1 MRSAYVVR
9 RPVVNSYLV
18 RQRDRKRRKELGLVL
33 VVILPL
39 AIGLLGYV
47 WLNLELIDL
56 GYEVH
61 DLERTLKHQEQR
73 QRELFVESAYL
84 SSPAQVQSRASAEL
98 GMVPATLDKVVFLE
112 EIP

>member
-1 MRSAYVVR
+1 MRSTYVVR
-9 RPVVNSYLV
+9 QPVLNSYLV

-33 VVILPL
+33 VIILPL

-47 WLNLELIDL
+47 WLNLELIDI

-61 DLERTLKHQEQR
+61 DLERTLQLEVQH
-73 QRELFVESAYL
+73 QRELSVEAAYL
-84 SSPAQVQSRASAEL
+84 SSPSQVQSRASMEL
-98 GMVPATLDKVVFLE
+98 GMVPITLDRLIFLE

>member
-9 RPVVNSYLV
+9 RPVLNSYLV

-61 DLERTLKHQEQR
+61 DLERTLKQQEQQ

>member
-9 RPVVNSYLV
+9 RPIINSYLV
-18 RQRDRKRRKELGLVL
+18 RQKDRKRRQELGLVL
-33 VVILPL
+33 VIILPL

-47 WLNLELIDL
+47 WLNLELIDI
-56 GYEVH
+56 GYQVH
-61 DLERTLKHQEQR
+61 DLERTLKQQEQY

-84 SSPAQVQSRASAEL
+84 SSPAQVQSRATQEL
-98 GMVPATLDKVVFLE
+98 GMVPATLERVVFLE

>member
-9 RPVVNSYLV
+9 RPVLNSYLV
-18 RQRDRKRRKELGLVL
+18 RQRDRKRRQELGLVL
-33 VVILPL
+33 IIILPL

-47 WLNLELIDL
+47 WLNLELIDV

-61 DLERTLKHQEQR
+61 DLERTLKQEQQL
-73 QRELFVESAYL
+73 QRKLFVESSYL
-84 SSPAQVQSRASAEL
+84 SSPEQVQSRASAEL
-98 GMVPATLDKVVFLE
+98 GMVDSSLDRVVFLE